1 MKNVSFHELV
11 ELHAALSVA
20 VLGLFIL
27 DQVNILE
34 FIQIGSLLISWQFT
48 STCLQQKS
56 ALCFYWSPTRRGI
69 DQSQRKKAIKL

>member
-11 ELHAALSVA
+11 ELHAALIVA

-34 FIQIGSLLISWQFT
+34 FIQIGSL
-48 STCLQQKS
+48 
-56 ALCFYWSPTRRGI
+56 
-69 DQSQRKKAIKL
+69 